1 MTFTE
6 EDIKRAQELGRDP
19 QAEKALLEKGVLPQR
34 YLNFLTNPD
43 FFDEL
48 LNEISKKVSGERD
61 TARALLLHMASV
73 WVQNIEVKPHLFV
86 NSESSAGKS
95 YLVQKVSE
103 LFPESKK
110 VYKTKM
116 SNEAITYWKQREM
129 KQGEWTWENKLLI
142 LNDPKN
148 SLLNGDTF
156 KVMLSEGSDAVV
168 VRNQIAVE
176 LKMIGRP
183 IVILTTASGQPND
196 EVTNRFNFVSLNE
209 TAEQTA
215 EILKFQAKK
224 ASRSKLPEYQEDLK
238 VALQF
243 LKPINVQIP
252 FAEHIAGCFPIQS
265 LAVRRYFVRF
275 LALIQASVAFHQ
287 FQRKEENGFFIAE
300 KQDYELARIV
310 LRKIATGE
318 NVFSLTHKPRKVYE
332 ACKKMECREFTIS
345 EALPHCSGICRTHCT
360 LGKIFGILVQVGL
373 FTCRPD
379 DSGSKHRPA
388 MMYCVKDSIALELP
402 PFDRLQNDWNN

>member
-1 MTFTE
+1 MTVKFTQ
-6 EDIKRAQELGRDP
+6 EDIERAKASISGT
-19 QAEKALLEKGVLPQR
+19 EKALLEKGVLPQR
-34 YLNFLTNPD
+34 YLNFLTDPE
-43 FFDEL
+43 FFNTL
-48 LNEISKKVSGERD
+48 LDEISKKVSGERD
-61 TARALLLHMASV
+61 TARALLLHMASI
-73 WVQNIEVKPHLFV
+73 WVNNIEVKPHLFV

-116 SNEAITYWKQREM
+116 SNEAITYWKQAEM
-129 KQGEWTWENKLLI
+129 KRGEWTWENKLLI

-148 SLLNGDTF
+148 SLLSGDTF

-168 VRNQIAVE
+168 VRNQIALE

-183 IVILTTASGQPND
+183 VVVLTTASGQPN
-196 EVTNRFNFVSLNE
+196 EEITNRFNFVSLNE

-224 ASRSKLPEYQEDLK
+224 ASQSKLPEYQEDLK
-238 VALQF
+238 VSLQL
-243 LKPINVQIP
+243 LKPVNVQIP
-252 FAEHIAGCFPIQS
+252 FAMDIADCFPIKS
-265 LAVRRYFVRF
+265 IAVRRYFVRF

-287 FQRKEENGFFIAE
+287 FQRKEENGFFVAE

-318 NVFSLTHKPRKVYE
+318 NVFSLTHKPRKIYDI
-332 ACKKMECREFTIS
+332 CKKMDFTEFTIS
-345 EALPHCSGICRTHCT
+345 EALPYCSSVCRTHAT
-360 LGKIFGILVQVGL
+360 LGKIFGMLVQVGL

-379 DSGSKHRPA
+379 NSGSKNRPP
-388 MMYCVKDSIALELP
+388 MIYSVKDSIALELP
-402 PFDRLQNDWNN
+402 PFDRLQND